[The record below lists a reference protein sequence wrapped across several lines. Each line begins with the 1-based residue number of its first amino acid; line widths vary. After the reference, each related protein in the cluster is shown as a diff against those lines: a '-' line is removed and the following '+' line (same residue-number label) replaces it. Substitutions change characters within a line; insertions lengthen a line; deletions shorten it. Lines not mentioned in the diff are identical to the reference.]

1 MGGFVMTNKFTK
13 LMTLGCLVLL
23 VSGLSISCGGD
34 DDSSS
39 TASTS
44 TASTSTS
51 TASTSTASTSTAS
64 TATTEASTATNVVTG
79 IAAYSEGQK
88 GEVAKATP
96 VTVDKS
102 SFTSIKRGGI
112 LNQAHRRSPRY
123 FRQDLSTASDETAAS
138 MPIFNGLLWT
148 APPTHTQVTGDIAK
162 DWTIMNAGKT
172 YIFDLHEN
180 IVNHNGNKF
189 DSEDVKFTLEW
200 LGAESDNRPP
210 HSSVSTGGETIF
222 KDIRTNGP
230 NQIIIDLN
238 EADSVF
244 FPQLGQRYMNMHT
257 EADFDEE
264 GSKDAPVGTGPYAM
278 TSHVPGEKIEYR
290 KHSDYFKAG
299 LPYLDGI
306 DTFIIR
312 DPTPRFAA
320 FEAKRLDIILM
331 GSSHGLY
338 SDIATAMEKRHQGEV
353 TWYEGLHTVGR
364 GVHFNHRK
372 EGPWSDKRV
381 RQAVNLAIDRDAICQ
396 AIPACFPGYQL
407 PSATYGI
414 TDRAALND
422 RAGWAPAGPAKDA
435 EIAAAKQLM
444 ADAGYPNGFEVDV
457 LCRDSVDYAERLCP
471 VAEFLLRESLNIRST
486 LDVKE
491 TGAWN
496 EAQQQTGEWMMEF
509 GSANSANVDHPYNWL
524 EYWGFCGE
532 GLFENIRGWCNEDY
546 DQLLRDM
553 RAETD
558 TAKLTDLAT
567 QAIAILDEEVPSAHL
582 FWPSRFSIRWNYVMN
597 PADEKNAGQ
606 YSAARRFENQWLNK

>member
-1 MGGFVMTNKFTK
+1 MTNKFTK

-23 VSGLSISCGGD
+23 VSGLSVSCGGD

-39 TASTS
+39 TATTS
-44 TASTSTS
+44 TASTT
-51 TASTSTASTSTAS
+51 TS
-64 TATTEASTATNVVTG
+64 TATTTTATAESTGTNVVTG
-79 IAAYSEGQK
+79 IEAYSAGQT
-88 GEVAKATP
+88 GEVAKAAP

-102 SFTSIKRGGI
+102 SFTSLKRGGI

-138 MPIFNGLLWT
+138 MPVFNGLLWT
-148 APPTHTQVTGDIAK
+148 APPTHTQVAGDLAT
-162 DWTIMNAGKT
+162 DWTIMNSGKT
-172 YIFDLHEN
+172 LIFNLHEN

-189 DSEDVKFTLEW
+189 DSEDVKFTLDW
-200 LGAESDNRPP
+200 LGSESDNRPP
-210 HSSVSTGGETIF
+210 HDSVTSGGETIF

-244 FPQLGQRYMNMHT
+244 FPQLGQRYMNMQT
-257 EADFDEE
+257 EVDFDEE
-264 GSKDAPVGTGPYAM
+264 GSKDAPVGTGPYKM

-290 KHSDYFKAG
+290 AHKEYFKAG

-338 SDIATAMEKRHQGEV
+338 TATAEAMEKRHSGEV

-364 GVHFNHRK
+364 GIHFNHRK
-372 EGPWSDKRV
+372 DGPWSDKKV
-381 RQAVNLAIDRDAICQ
+381 RQAINLAIDRDEICNAIE
-396 AIPACFPGYQL
+396 ACFPGYQL

-414 TDRAALND
+414 TARADLNS
-422 RAGWAPAGPAKDA
+422 RPGWAPTGAAKDA
-435 EIAAAKQLM
+435 EIAQAKALM
-444 ADAGYPNGFEVDV
+444 AEAGYPDGFEVDV
-457 LCRDSVDYAERLCP
+457 MCRDSVDYAERLCP
-471 VAEFLLRESLNIRST
+471 VAEFLLRETLNIRST

-532 GLFENIRGWCNEDY
+532 DLFANIRGWCNEDY
-546 DQLLRDM
+546 DKLLRDM
-553 RAETD
+553 RAESD
-558 TAKLTDLAT
+558 TAALKVLAT
-567 QAIAILDEEVPSAHL
+567 EAIDILDEEVPTAHL

-606 YSAARRFENQWLNK
+606 YSAARRFEVNWLNK

>member
-1 MGGFVMTNKFTK
+1 MTNKFTK

-23 VSGLSISCGGD
+23 VSGLSVSCGGD

-39 TASTS
+39 TATTS
-44 TASTSTS
+44 TASTT
-51 TASTSTASTSTAS
+51 TS
-64 TATTEASTATNVVTG
+64 TATTTTATAESTGTNVVTG
-79 IAAYSEGQK
+79 IEAYSAGQT
-88 GEVAKATP
+88 GEVAKAAP

-102 SFTSIKRGGI
+102 SFTSLKRGGI

-123 FRQDLSTASDETAAS
+123 FRQDLSTASDETAAT
-138 MPIFNGLLWT
+138 MPVFNGLLWT
-148 APPTHTQVTGDIAK
+148 APPTHTQVAGDLAT
-162 DWTIMNAGKT
+162 DWTIMNSGKT
-172 YIFDLHEN
+172 LIFNLHEN

-189 DSEDVKFTLEW
+189 DSEDVKFTLDW
-200 LGAESDNRPP
+200 LGLESDNRPP
-210 HSSVSTGGETIF
+210 HDSVTSGGETIF

-244 FPQLGQRYMNMHT
+244 FPQLGQRYMNMQT
-257 EADFDEE
+257 EVDFDEE
-264 GSKDAPVGTGPYAM
+264 GSKDAPVGTGPYKM

-290 KHSDYFKAG
+290 AHKEYFKAG

-338 SDIATAMEKRHQGEV
+338 TATAEAMEKRHSGEV

-364 GVHFNHRK
+364 GIHFNHRK
-372 EGPWSDKRV
+372 DGPWSDKKV
-381 RQAVNLAIDRDAICQ
+381 RQAINLAIDRDEICNAIE
-396 AIPACFPGYQL
+396 ACFPGYQL

-414 TDRAALND
+414 TARADLNS
-422 RAGWAPAGPAKDA
+422 RPGWAPTGAAKDA
-435 EIAAAKQLM
+435 EIAQAKALM
-444 ADAGYPNGFEVDV
+444 AEAGYPDGFEVDV
-457 LCRDSVDYAERLCP
+457 MCRDSVDYAERLCP
-471 VAEFLLRESLNIRST
+471 VTEFLLRETLNIRST

-532 GLFENIRGWCNEDY
+532 DLFANIRGWCNEDY
-546 DQLLRDM
+546 DKALRAM
-553 RAETD
+553 RAESD
-558 TAKLTDLAT
+558 TAALKVLAT
-567 QAIAILDEEVPSAHL
+567 EAIDILDEEVPTAHL

-606 YSAARRFENQWLNK
+606 YSAARRFEVNWLNK

>member
-1 MGGFVMTNKFTK
+1 MTNKFTK

-23 VSGLSISCGGD
+23 VSGLSVSCGGD

-39 TASTS
+39 TATTS
-44 TASTSTS
+44 TASTT
-51 TASTSTASTSTAS
+51 TSTAS
-64 TATTEASTATNVVTG
+64 TATTTTATAESTGTNVVTG
-79 IAAYSEGQK
+79 IEAYSAGQT
-88 GEVAKATP
+88 GEVAKAAP

-102 SFTSIKRGGI
+102 SFTSLKRGGI

-138 MPIFNGLLWT
+138 MPVFNGLLWT
-148 APPTHTQVTGDIAK
+148 APPTHTQVAGDLAT
-162 DWTIMNAGKT
+162 DWTIMNSGKT
-172 YIFDLHEN
+172 LIFNLHEN

-189 DSEDVKFTLEW
+189 DSEDVKFTLDW
-200 LGAESDNRPP
+200 LGSESDNRPP
-210 HSSVSTGGETIF
+210 HDSVTSGGETIF

-244 FPQLGQRYMNMHT
+244 FPQLGQRYMNMQT
-257 EADFDEE
+257 EVDFDEE
-264 GSKDAPVGTGPYAM
+264 GSKDAPVGTGPYKM

-290 KHSDYFKAG
+290 AHKEYFKAG

-338 SDIATAMEKRHQGEV
+338 TATAEAMEKRHSGEV

-364 GVHFNHRK
+364 GIHFNHRK
-372 EGPWSDKRV
+372 DGPWSDKKV
-381 RQAVNLAIDRDAICQ
+381 RQAINLAIDRDEICNAIE
-396 AIPACFPGYQL
+396 ACFPGYQL

-414 TDRAALND
+414 TARADLNS
-422 RAGWAPAGPAKDA
+422 RPGWAPTGAAKDA
-435 EIAAAKQLM
+435 EIAQAKALM
-444 ADAGYPNGFEVDV
+444 AEAGYPDGFEVDV
-457 LCRDSVDYAERLCP
+457 MCRDSVDYAERLCP
-471 VAEFLLRESLNIRST
+471 VAEFLLRETLNIRST

-532 GLFENIRGWCNEDY
+532 DLFANIRGWCNEDY
-546 DQLLRDM
+546 DKALRAM
-553 RAETD
+553 RAESD
-558 TAKLTDLAT
+558 TAALKVLAT
-567 QAIAILDEEVPSAHL
+567 EAIDILDEEVPSAHL

-606 YSAARRFENQWLNK
+606 YSAARRFEVNWLNK

>member
-1 MGGFVMTNKFTK
+1 MTNKFTK

-23 VSGLSISCGGD
+23 VSGLSVSCGGD

-39 TASTS
+39 TATTS
-44 TASTSTS
+44 TASTT
-51 TASTSTASTSTAS
+51 TSTAS
-64 TATTEASTATNVVTG
+64 TATTTTATAESTGTNVVTG
-79 IAAYSEGQK
+79 IEAYSAGQT
-88 GEVAKATP
+88 GEVAKAAP

-102 SFTSIKRGGI
+102 SFTSLKRGGI

-123 FRQDLSTASDETAAS
+123 FRQDLSTASDETAAT
-138 MPIFNGLLWT
+138 MPVFNGLLWT
-148 APPTHTQVTGDIAK
+148 APPTHTQVAADLAT
-162 DWTIMNAGKT
+162 DWTIMNSGKT
-172 YIFDLHEN
+172 LIFNLHEN

-189 DSEDVKFTLEW
+189 DSEDVKFTLDW
-200 LGAESDNRPP
+200 LGLESDNRPP
-210 HSSVSTGGETIF
+210 HDSVTSGGETIF
-222 KDIRTNGP
+222 KEIRTNGP

-244 FPQLGQRYMNMHT
+244 FPQLGQRYMNMQT
-257 EADFDEE
+257 EVDFDEE
-264 GSKDAPVGTGPYAM
+264 GSKDAPVGTGPYKM

-290 KHSDYFKAG
+290 AHKEYFKAG

-338 SDIATAMEKRHQGEV
+338 TATAEAMEKRHSGEV

-364 GVHFNHRK
+364 GIHFNHRK
-372 EGPWSDKRV
+372 DGPWSDKKV
-381 RQAVNLAIDRDAICQ
+381 RQAINLAIDRDEICNAIE
-396 AIPACFPGYQL
+396 ACFPGYQL

-414 TDRAALND
+414 TARADLNS
-422 RAGWAPAGPAKDA
+422 RPGWAPTGAAKDA
-435 EIAAAKQLM
+435 EIAQAKALM
-444 ADAGYPNGFEVDV
+444 AEAGYPDGFEVDV
-457 LCRDSVDYAERLCP
+457 MCRDSVDYAERLCP
-471 VAEFLLRESLNIRST
+471 VAEFLLRETLNIRST

-532 GLFENIRGWCNEDY
+532 DLFANIRGWCNEDY
-546 DQLLRDM
+546 DKLLRDM
-553 RAETD
+553 RAESD
-558 TAKLTDLAT
+558 TAALKVLAT
-567 QAIAILDEEVPSAHL
+567 EAIDILDEEVPSAHL

-606 YSAARRFENQWLNK
+606 YSAARRFEVNWLNK